1 MHFGRD
7 RTAPGPRA
15 ASVPLRERLAVF
27 LLVTLATLW
36 YVQPVFNL
44 RAMDR
49 AIYWGDVR
57 LNVWALAWNHRVFT
71 GHAWPYFDG
80 NIFHPH
86 PATLAYSE
94 HLFGIALPTLPL
106 HLIGAPAA
114 LVYNLAWLVSFPL
127 LGVAIHLLCRR
138 AGLGPWGGGVAATLA
153 ACSFVRIHHTG
164 HLQLLWLFGLPLAV
178 YHLDRWRE
186 HPTPARLGAW
196 ALSALTTSLASWYLA
211 VLVVFVHLTWWPRCV
226 WPHRRER
233 AAVHAVLAAVCV
245 AMVLV
250 MFARPYVG
258 TSRGSL
264 AEMRA
269 NAADLQSYVVP
280 AAATSLGHAMKTAG
294 SPLPR
299 WSFGEQT
306 LYVGA
311 VVAGLAAM
319 GLVRVVQGRAGRPDL
334 WAQLILTGVASLLL
348 SLGPSADGAPRL
360 LPFDLLAGT
369 EGLSLFRAPAR
380 FGLLV
385 SLTLGCLAGAAVDDW
400 TRPYARVLAVALVI
414 VALVDLRPSHYELPP
429 PQPETISPLYDHLA
443 SLPRGAVVSLPIARH
458 HPLPWYDAD
467 YEWYAT
473 RHWQPIVNGYSR
485 FEPPGYAHLAT
496 RLAAFPGAESLDAM
510 CALDVR
516 YVVVHAQRP
525 VADLRAAIAAAGDV
539 TRLRRIAR
547 AGEDVLYGLTCPA

>member
-1 MHFGRD
+1 MNGRD
-7 RTAPGPRA
+7 TAPEA
-15 ASVPLRERLAVF
+15 APAGVPLRESLAVS

-80 NIFHPH
+80 NIFYPH

-94 HLFGIALPTLPL
+94 HLFGIALPMLPL
-106 HLIGAPAA
+106 HLMGAPAP
-114 LVYNLAWLVSFPL
+114 LVYNIAWLLSFPL
-127 LGVAIHLLCRR
+127 LGLATHLLCRR
-138 AGLGPWGGGVAATLA
+138 AGLGRVGGAVAATLT

-196 ALSALTTSLASWYLA
+196 ALSVLTTSLASWYLA

-226 WPHRRER
+226 WPHRRHR
-233 AAVHAVLAAVCV
+233 PAVHAVLAALGV
-245 AMVLV
+245 AVVLG

-264 AEMRA
+264 GEMRA
-269 NAADLQSYVVP
+269 NAADAHAYLVP

-294 SPLPR
+294 SALPR

-306 LYVGA
+306 LYVGI
-311 VVAGLAAM
+311 VVAGLAM
-319 GLVRVVQGRAGRPDL
+319 VGIVRVLRGHAGRPDL
-334 WAQLILTGVASLLL
+334 WAQLVVTGIASLLL
-348 SLGPSADGAPRL
+348 SLGPSADGTPRL

-385 SLTLGCLAGAAVDDW
+385 SLTLGCLAGAAVDGW
-400 TRPYARVLAVALVI
+400 RRPYAWVLASALVV
-414 VALVDLRPSHYELPP
+414 VALVDLRPNHYELKP
-429 PQPETISPLYDHLA
+429 PQPETISPLYEHLA
-443 SLPRGAVVSLPIARH
+443 RLPPGAVVSLPIARN

-473 RHWQPIVNGYSR
+473 RHWQPIANGYSR
-485 FEPPGYAHLAT
+485 FEPPGYADLATHLAG
-496 RLAAFPGAESLDAM
+496 FPGSEALDAM
-510 CALDVR
+510 CALQVR
-516 YVVVHAQRP
+516 YVVVHARRP
-525 VADLRAAIAAAGDV
+525 VADLRAAIAAAGEV
-539 TRLRRIAR
+539 TRLRRISR
-547 AGEDVLYGLTCPA
+547 AGEDVLYEVACPS

>member
-1 MHFGRD
+1 MPPATDPTR
-7 RTAPGPRA
+7 
-15 ASVPLRERLAVF
+15 VPLRERLTIA
-27 LLVTLATLW
+27 LLVAGATLW
-36 YVQPVFNL
+36 YVQPVFNV

-57 LNVWALAWNHRVFT
+57 LNVWALAWNHRVLT
-71 GHAWPYFDG
+71 GQAWPYFDG

-114 LVYNLAWLVSFPL
+114 LVYNLAWLLSFPL
-127 LGVAIHLLCRR
+127 LGVAVYMLCRR
-138 AGLGPWGGGVAATLA
+138 AGLGQVGGAVAATFT

-186 HPTPARLGAW
+186 RPAPSRLVAW
-196 ALSALTTSLASWYLA
+196 VLSVLTTSLASWYLA

-226 WPHRRER
+226 WPHRRR
-233 AAVHAVLAAVCV
+233 RVAVHAVLAALCV
-245 AMVLV
+245 AVILGV
-250 MFARPYVG
+250 FARPYVG
-258 TSRGSL
+258 NSRGSL

-269 NAADLQSYVVP
+269 NAADARAYLVP
-280 AAATSLGHAMKTAG
+280 AAATSLGHALKEAG
-294 SPLPR
+294 SELPR

-306 LYVGA
+306 LYVGI
-311 VVAGLAAM
+311 VVAALALV
-319 GLVRVVQGRAGRPDL
+319 GIVRVGRGRVGRSDL
-334 WAQLILTGVASLLL
+334 WAQLVLTGAASLLL
-348 SLGPSADGAPRL
+348 SFGPSADGAARL

-369 EGLSLFRAPAR
+369 DGLSLFRAPAR

-385 SLTLGCLAGAAVDDW
+385 SLTLGCLAGAALDGW
-400 TRPYARVLAVALVI
+400 KRAHARVLAAAVVVVAL
-414 VALVDLRPSHYELPP
+414 ADLRPHHYELPP

-443 SLPRGAVVSLPIARH
+443 RLPAGAVVSLPVARH

-473 RHWQPIVNGYSR
+473 RHWHPIVNGYSR
-485 FEPPGYAHLAT
+485 FEPPGYLELAT
-496 RLAAFPGAESLDAM
+496 RLAAFPGDDALDAM
-510 CALDVR
+510 CAREVR

-525 VADLRAAIAAAGDV
+525 VADLRAAIAAAGEV
-539 TRLRRIAR
+539 TRLRRISR
-547 AGEDVLYGLTCPA
+547 AGEDVLYELACQPQTSTK